1 MFEDLGGTESDI
13 FQCVLAKDMQK
24 VGSPG
29 ELWGHSKT
37 RVELARKDPYQYIP
51 GSIRVVQ
58 HTWEMNTEN
67 SNRPCFFQP
76 GGDLVKIPALEGY
89 NKVKIHLQNPGDS
102 D

>member
-13 FQCVLAKDMQK
+13 FQCVLADMHK

-29 ELWGHSKT
+29 ELRAHSKT
-37 RVELARKDPYQYIP
+37 RVELARKAPYIP
-51 GSIRVVQ
+51 VSIRVVQ

-76 GGDLVKIPALEGY
+76 GGDLVKIPAWQKLQY
-89 NKVKIHLQNPGDS
+89 TVKIHLQNPRDS